1 MNRKKYKIGIDIGG
15 TNTDIVLVDAA
26 NCEIAAHAK
35 TCTTPQVHLGVKNA
49 LKIIVDE
56 TKISSED
63 IQGIFLGTTQIA
75 NAIHQR
81 HDLCRVGVI
90 RIAGNFPDS
99 LPSCYAWPEDIK
111 KTLVGTETVDGGF
124 ECDGSPITAIN
135 PAQIRTAISTLL
147 KKKMESLAVIGV
159 FAAINPRQEL
169 LVKEIAH
176 DMTKGELP
184 ISLSHQIGGTG
195 FIERENSAILNAS
208 LKRVMVNV
216 FKSLTSVCAEL
227 GLACPLWITQNNGSI
242 LDLTQGSE
250 YPVLTISA
258 GPTNSFIGGMKIAQ
272 LQNAII
278 IDIGGT
284 STDIGLIN
292 KGVPR
297 RCLNNS
303 KIGGI
308 TLNFPMPD
316 VYSIAMGGGSHI
328 SIEKNSIEIGPQS
341 CANKFFSQSVSF
353 GGKHLTLTDI
363 ALALGYF
370 EIPGARLNNITL
382 PHRGCKAVINEAV
395 RKIYELIS
403 KFSPEELQLPIVLI
417 GGGASLLPKN
427 LLDSRFIIPP
437 YAHVA
442 NAYGAAL
449 AEISATID
457 TVVSLD
463 NRQQVMDQLQEQ
475 AIQSAI
481 QRGADYKTVKVVDIN
496 IIPYHYMPNR
506 LARVIVR
513 ASGAQPMKP

>member
-15 TNTDIVLVDAA
+15 TNTDIVLVDCNSA
-26 NCEIAAHAK
+26 IAAHAK
-35 TCTTPQVHLGVKNA
+35 TSTTLQVHHGVKTA
-49 LKIIVDE
+49 LKMIMEE
-56 TKISSED
+56 TKISCD
-63 IQGIFLGTTQIA
+63 DVQGIFLGTTQIA

-81 HDLCRVGVI
+81 HDLHRVGVI
-90 RIAGNFPDS
+90 RIAGNHPNS
-99 LPSCYAWPEDIK
+99 LPSCYAWPEDLK
-111 KTLVGTETVDGGF
+111 KTLVDTVTIDGGF
-124 ECDGSPITAIN
+124 ECDGSPITPIN
-135 PAQIRTAISTLL
+135 TAQIRSAISALL

-169 LVKEIAH
+169 LVKEIAQE
-176 DMTKGELP
+176 MTKGELP

-195 FIERENSAILNAS
+195 FIERENSTILNAS
-208 LKRVMVNV
+208 LKRVMTNV
-216 FKSLTSVCAEL
+216 FKSLTSTCTEL

-242 LDLTQGSE
+242 LDLSQASE

-258 GPTNSFIGGMKIAQ
+258 GPTNSFIGGMKVAQ
-272 LQNAII
+272 MENAII
-278 IDIGGT
+278 IDVGGT
-284 STDIGLIN
+284 STDIGLVN

-308 TLNFPMPD
+308 TLNFSMPD

-328 SIEKNSIEIGPQS
+328 DINKESIEIGPQS
-341 CANKFFSQSVSF
+341 CANSFLTQSVAF
-353 GGKHLTLTDI
+353 GGKQLTLTDI

-370 EIPGARLNNITL
+370 EMPGARIKNIKL
-382 PHRGCKAVINEAV
+382 SHRGCKTVINEAV

-403 KFSPEELQLPIVLI
+403 KIGPEELQLPIVLI
-417 GGGASLLPKN
+417 GGGASLFPKN
-427 LLDSRFIIPP
+427 LLDGRFIIPP

-449 AEISATID
+449 AEISATVD

-463 NRQQVMDQLQEQ
+463 ERQKVLEMLQEQ
-475 AIQSAI
+475 AIQATI
-481 QRGADYKTVKVVDIN
+481 ERGADFKTVKVVDVN

-513 ASGAQPMKP
+513 ASGAQASKPN